1 MDAGSRWG
9 ILSNGEWAHRYR
21 LSNDAG
27 VEAQLSDYGA
37 TIVSIA
43 TPDRDGT
50 PGEVTLGHSS
60 LGGYLGSRAYFGCVV
75 GRYAN
80 RIRDGM
86 FTLDEVTHMVTRNH
100 GRHHLHGGLRGFD
113 KVFWN
118 LEEASSSGASFSY
131 LSRDGEEGYPGNL
144 EARVTYTL
152 NERSELRIVYE
163 AKTDEATVVN
173 LTNHT
178 YFNLAGGGDVLGHVL
193 SLDADSYTPADAD
206 LLPTGVVAPVE
217 GTPLDFR
224 EPKRVGRGMGS
235 AHPQMRVAGGY
246 DHNYVL
252 NGSGFRRVAKLAE
265 PVCGR
270 SLEVYTTQPGLQLY
284 TGNFLDG
291 SDIGRDGVPY
301 LKHGGLCL
309 ETQHYPDSPNHPE
322 YPSTALRPGEA
333 YNQETVFR
341 FTVE

>member
-1 MDAGSRWG
+1 M
-9 ILSNGEWAHRYR
+9 Y
-21 LSNDAG
+21 
-27 VEAQLSDYGA
+27 LSDYGA
-37 TIVSIA
+37 TILSIMA
-43 TPDRDGT
+43 PDRDGA

-86 FTLDEVTHMVTRNH
+86 FTLDGVACRVTRNH

-113 KVFWN
+113 KVLWS
-118 LEEASSSGASFSY
+118 LKEAGPSGASFSY

-152 NERSELRIVYE
+152 NDRSKLRVVYE
-163 AKTDEATVVN
+163 AKTDKATVVN

-178 YFNLAGGGDVLGHVL
+178 YFNLAGGGDVLSHML

-206 LLPTGVVAPVE
+206 LLPTGEVAPVE
-217 GTPLDFR
+217 GTLLDFR
-224 EPKRVGRGMGS
+224 TPKRVGRDMVS
-235 AHPQMRVAGGY
+235 AHPQMRAAGGY

-252 NGSGFRRVAKLAE
+252 NGSGLRRVARLAE
-265 PVCGR
+265 PLSGR
-270 SLEVYTTQPGLQLY
+270 ALEVHTTQPGLQLY

-291 SDIGRDGVPY
+291 SDLGRDGSPY
-301 LKHGGLCL
+301 PRHSGLCL

-333 YNQETVFR
+333 YKQETVFR

>member
-1 MDAGSRWG
+1 MDTGSQWG
-9 ILSNGEWAHRYR
+9 RLPSGEWAHRYR

-27 VEAQLSDYGA
+27 VEVHLSDCGA
-37 TIVSIA
+37 TIISIA
-43 TPDRDGT
+43 APDRDGA

-60 LGGYLGSRAYFGCVV
+60 LGGHLGSKAYFGCVV

-80 RIRDGM
+80 RIRDGV
-86 FTLDEVTHMVTRNH
+86 FTLDGVVRRVTRNH

-113 KVFWN
+113 KVLWS
-118 LEEASSSGASFSY
+118 LEEANPSRASFSY

-144 EARVTYTL
+144 EARVTYKL
-152 NERSELRIVYE
+152 NEKSELRVVYE
-163 AKTDEATVVN
+163 ATTDKATVVN

-178 YFNLAGGGDVLGHVL
+178 YFNLAGGGDILGHVL
-193 SLDADSYTPADAD
+193 RLDADRYTPADAD
-206 LLPTGVVAPVE
+206 LLPTGGAAPVE
-217 GTPLDFR
+217 GTTLDFR
-224 EPKRVGRGMGS
+224 EPKRVGRDIGS
-235 AHPQMRVAGGY
+235 AHPQMRAAGGY

-252 NGSGFRRVAKLAE
+252 NGSGLRRVARLVE
-265 PVCGR
+265 PICGR
-270 SLEVYTTQPGLQLY
+270 ALEVYTTQPGLQLY

-291 SDIGRDGVPY
+291 SDLGRDGAPY
-301 LKHGGLCL
+301 LKHSGLCL

-322 YPSTALRPGEA
+322 YPSTALRPGET